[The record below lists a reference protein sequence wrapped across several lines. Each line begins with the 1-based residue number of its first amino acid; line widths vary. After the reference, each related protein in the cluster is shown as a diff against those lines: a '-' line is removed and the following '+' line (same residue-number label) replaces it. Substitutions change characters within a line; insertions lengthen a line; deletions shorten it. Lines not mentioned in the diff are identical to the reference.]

1 MPRVTWLGVACV
13 VLVSGA
19 FRPAHAFVQVP
30 VGGTPGSTDVVA
42 RVTLERGNVE
52 PHANAQ
58 SWNHAQCRIDAR
70 QCEFHRANAGLALQP
85 RVFANVVHDARAAL
99 GFYLQGTVPIGIN
112 LNRFEL
118 PRLDPLTLGVT
129 LGVYLTSWLDA
140 EAHVT
145 YAPFGWQLFDDRYQN
160 GAITQTTLLG
170 AHASRWLLPHPW
182 GVKAGVYFEGD
193 NQQRFDD
200 RYDAAFVVGYRPG
213 AQDGQ
218 GRERIRALK
227 LGLVASAYVE
237 LTPSLAVE
245 LGTVQKRFGY
255 DAVATQSYVAGLAKA
270 ARVRD
275 VLVTIDVQLAHLGVR
290 RRQLTRAGPPMS
302 RRPSPPP
309 RRGPVSPRRC
319 GRDASASCG
328 RRLRRSG

>member
-58 SWNHAQCRIDAR
+58 SWNHAQWQLYSAGLSHNFGEAGPFKDVTLSLDATVFDAPSERNDPSRLIVPAGQEATFILPCDRGAVRIDAR

-255 DAVATQSYVAGLAKA
+255 DAVATQSYFA
-270 ARVRD
+270 AVRYA
-275 VLVTIDVQLAHLGVR
+275 L
-290 RRQLTRAGPPMS
+290 
-302 RRPSPPP
+302 
-309 RRGPVSPRRC
+309 
-319 GRDASASCG
+319 
-328 RRLRRSG
+328 